1 MSPNQFKRM
10 IAGTETGEDTH
21 ALAQLPARVN
31 DRAAILFAS
40 PLIGISVGWASGV
53 MHDAPPG
60 GAPHWLSIL
69 FLSAIAYV
77 LWLGNRTLYYWQRD
91 RLAATKIR
99 PSPKRRMLALVATS
113 VAFSAPTSYAA
124 HVVWYVVFNAGD
136 VNWTAVHAATALVTV
151 TSLFFANAYE
161 AILLVREQARDR
173 KAMEDANQL
182 RLEAEVY
189 ALESQLDPHFIY
201 NALCSVGFL
210 IETNRDRAGAYV
222 ARLSSVYAYVTQNFT
237 ERVVELNEELAFAR
251 AFAELLKI
259 RHADAIV
266 ISIPENS
273 PDANRK
279 IVPMSIQIA
288 LENAAKHN
296 DMSREKPLRI
306 DVTVGTEHVEV
317 VNNKRP
323 LAVDAVSHG
332 VGLPNLSNRCNLC
345 LGRDIDIID
354 TTETFT
360 IRIPTQSGAVVA
372 RKS

>member
-91 RLAATKIR
+91 RLAGTKIR
-99 PSPKRRMLALVATS
+99 PSSRRRMLTLVAMS
-113 VAFSAPTSYAA
+113 VAFSAPTAYAA

-136 VNWTAVHAATALVTV
+136 VNWTAVHAAAALVTV

-173 KAMEDANQL
+173 KAMEDANQQ

-201 NALCSVGFL
+201 NALCSLGFL
-210 IETNRDRAGAYV
+210 IETNRSRAGAYV

-251 AFAELLKI
+251 AFAELLRI

-296 DMSREKPLRI
+296 VMSREKPLRI

-360 IRIPTQSGAVVA
+360 IRIPTQSGVVVA

>member
-1 MSPNQFKRM
+1 M

-136 VNWTAVHAATALVTV
+136 VNWTAVHAAAALVTV

-173 KAMEDANQL
+173 KAMEDANQQ

-201 NALCSVGFL
+201 NALCSLGFL
-210 IETNRDRAGAYV
+210 IETNRSRAGAYV
-222 ARLSSVYAYVTQNFT
+222 ARLSSVYEYVTRNFT
-237 ERVVELNEELAFAR
+237 ERVVDLDEELAFAR

-273 PDANRK
+273 PDANTR

-296 DMSREKPLRI
+296 DMSRKRPLHI
-306 DVTVGTEHVEV
+306 NVSVMAEHVEIA
-317 VNNKRP
+317 NNK
-323 LAVDAVSHG
+323 LALVTGAISHG
-332 VGLPNLSNRCNLC
+332 VGLPNLSSRCTLC
-345 LGRDIDIID
+345 IGRDIEVID
-354 TTETFT
+354 ASDKFT
-360 IRIPTQSGAVVA
+360 IRIPIQSRESVS
-372 RKS
+372 RQS

>member
-1 MSPNQFKRM
+1 M

-136 VNWTAVHAATALVTV
+136 VNWTAVLAAAALVTV

-173 KAMEDANQL
+173 KAMEDANQQ

-210 IETNRDRAGAYV
+210 IETNRGRAGAYV